1 MIWTQNEN
9 KILKKEQDLNVDSQ
23 TLASHFFLQLNI
35 PFYCVKTGL
44 VYSINSTFYWL
55 TEPNQDNGNFVVFV
69 SIFFLFFSSLFSLC
83 QLYINA
89 LQLFNPIFL
98 SLLCSQFNRCRSS
111 MKFSRSYINIIRI
124 FKTFIFKLAF
134 SGKPKNWKEK
144 RYSFK
149 LSQIFCRRN
158 QQFYI
163 LFRGF
168 FMLFF

>member
-1 MIWTQNEN
+1 M
-9 KILKKEQDLNVDSQ
+9 DSQ

-83 QLYINA
+83 RLYILNA

-98 SLLCSQFNRCRSS
+98 SLLGSQVNRWRSS
-111 MKFSRSYINIIRI
+111 MKFSRSYIIRI
-124 FKTFIFKLAF
+124 FKTFIFKLVF

-149 LSQIFCRRN
+149 LSQF
-158 QQFYI
+158 I
-163 LFRGF
+163 L
-168 FMLFF
+168 